1 MLKKIYDIDYCIHIK
16 PIKRTDEEALSVAK
30 SVSCS
35 VYDASD
41 SFKWHCINGKYYRF
55 KFFDRIYPILNEL
68 IGPKLAKAMDLKTA
82 SYIPAIL
89 DYDDYFQMYGLIS
102 ENFKD
107 PTKQYVDMFDI
118 GFKHK
123 KKPDYKNIELLKGF
137 CLEED
142 YYSLIN
148 DLFKMTC
155 IDYLMEQV
163 DRVASNFLFEKDG
176 KHLSLAPL
184 FDYAEAFDYAK
195 HGCTFNKRENHDLNF
210 SVANSFIAPNFNEKK
225 FEKLL
230 KKHPSFGAYLKRICE
245 IDIISIINEI
255 EAEHNLKISEEH
267 KDYYYIRTREKQKV
281 LF

>member
-1 MLKKIYDIDYCIHIK
+1 MLKKIYDIENCIHIK
-16 PIKRTDEEALSVAK
+16 PVKRSEEEALSVANIVC
-30 SVSCS
+30 SS
-35 VYDASD
+35 VYDTSD
-41 SFKWHCINGKYYRF
+41 PYKWHYINGKYYRF

-68 IGPKLAKAMDLKTA
+68 IGPKLAKFMDLKTA
-82 SYIPAIL
+82 CNTPAIL
-89 DYDDYFQMYGLIS
+89 DCDEHFKMYGVLS

-107 PTKQYVDMFDI
+107 PAKEYVDMFDI
-118 GFKHK
+118 GFRHK
-123 KKPDYKNIELLKGF
+123 KKPNYKNIDLLKRF

-142 YYSLIN
+142 YYPLIN

-176 KHLSLAPL
+176 NKLSFAPL
-184 FDYAEAFDYAK
+184 FDYAESFDYAK
-195 HGCTFNKRENHDLNF
+195 YGCTFNKRENHDLSF
-210 SVANSFIAPNFNEKK
+210 SVANSFIAPIFTEKK
-225 FEKLL
+225 FEKIL

-255 EAEHNLKISEEH
+255 EAEHNIKISDEH
-267 KDYYYIRTREKQKV
+267 KDHYYIRTRQKQKV